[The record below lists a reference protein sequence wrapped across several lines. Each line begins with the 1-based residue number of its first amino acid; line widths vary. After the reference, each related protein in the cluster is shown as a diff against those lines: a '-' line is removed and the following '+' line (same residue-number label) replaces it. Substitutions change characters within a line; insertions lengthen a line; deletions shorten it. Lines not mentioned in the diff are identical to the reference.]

1 MLLHFNDQSSFS
13 AEQLVEYTGIEKEYM
28 LLLLES
34 MIKMK
39 LLKRRDQDKDKLCE
53 TSTVEINT
61 AYNEYVFL
69 SYSITKNEV
78 SQEIFSIKQLY
89 VPLFIIYRPKIRID
103 ITAKMES
110 ERKAEQK
117 QTHSRIDED
126 RGHLIEAAI
135 VRIMKMRKRLT
146 QRDLIGEV
154 LSQLT
159 TKFSPKIP
167 HIKVNH
173 QLYLI

>member
-1 MLLHFNDQSSFS
+1 
-13 AEQLVEYTGIEKEYM
+13 
-28 LLLLES
+28 
-34 MIKMK
+34 
-39 LLKRRDQDKDKLCE
+39 
-53 TSTVEINT
+53 
-61 AYNEYVFL
+61 
-69 SYSITKNEV
+69 
-78 SQEIFSIKQLY
+78 
-89 VPLFIIYRPKIRID
+89 
-103 ITAKMES
+103 MES

-167 HIKVNH
+167 HIKVNKSSAIP
-173 QLYLI
+173 YLI